1 MWRENLNASVRIQ
14 REKIGVARDDM
25 RCIAVRGDS
34 EELIVFR
41 VTASS
46 NLCINLNPFSFAR

>member
-1 MWRENLNASVRIQ
+1 MWKENLNASVRIQ
-14 REKIGVARDDM
+14 REKIGVARDD
-25 RCIAVRGDS
+25 VRRMAAHS
-34 EELIVFR
+34 NLKELVILW